1 MIRNALL
8 QNSLD
13 HIIMN
18 KFCFL
23 VITLLF
29 FGSLTSCVSL
39 KRHKELEHRHQAV
52 NALNDS
58 CQAKQTRLMSQ
69 LDVLEQRFSS
79 IQKINQGLMRDTAR
93 FNHDLRSARERI
105 EQLDQQNTELAR
117 TSEILRKGSAAE
129 QDQLL
134 KELRETE
141 SNLRKREEDL
151 ALLERDVRSRETRIQ
166 EMQGMMDA
174 QAQTLNNLRQTISK
188 ALLGFEESGLTVREQ
203 NGRVYV
209 SLSEKLMFQVGSAD
223 VDPRGRQAIQELGK
237 VLAGNPDINIM
248 VEGHTDDQGG
258 DALNWDLSVRRA
270 TSIVK
275 ILVENPQIAPARI
288 TAAGRGKHLPLESGK
303 SAEART
309 RNRRTEII
317 LTPQLD
323 LLFQWLETR

>member
-1 MIRNALL
+1 
-8 QNSLD
+8 
-13 HIIMN
+13 MN
-18 KFCFL
+18 KLWFL
-23 VITLLF
+23 VIILF
-29 FGSLTSCVSL
+29 IFGSTTSCVSL
-39 KRHKELEHRHQAV
+39 KRHKELEHCHQAV

-69 LDVLEQRFSS
+69 LDVLEQRYSS
-79 IQKINQGLMRDTAR
+79 AQKINQGLMRDTAR

-105 EQLDQQNTELAR
+105 EQLDQQNAELAR

-141 SNLRKREEDL
+141 SKLRKREEDL

-209 SLSEKLMFQVGSAD
+209 SLSEKLMFKVGSAE

-275 ILVENPQIAPARI
+275 ILVDNPQIAPARI
-288 TAAGRGKHLPLESGK
+288 TAAGRGKHLPLELGK

>member
-1 MIRNALL
+1 MLYIRFVMKNFW
-8 QNSLD
+8 
-13 HIIMN
+13 I
-18 KFCFL
+18 F
-23 VITLLF
+23 LF
-29 FGSLTSCVSL
+29 FLPILGPLTSCVGL
-39 KRHKELEHRHQAV
+39 KRHKELERSHQAIAV
-52 NALNDS
+52 LNDS
-58 CQAKQTRLMSQ
+58 CQAKQIRLTGQ
-69 LDVLEQRFSS
+69 LDVLEQRFNSM
-79 IQKINQGLMRDTAR
+79 QKVNQGLMRDTAR
-93 FNHDLRSARERI
+93 LNSDLKAARQRI
-105 EQLDQQNTELAR
+105 EQLDQQNNELAR
-117 TSEILRKGSAAE
+117 TSDILRKGSAAE

-141 SNLRKREEDL
+141 ATLRKREEDL
-151 ALLERDVRSRETRIQ
+151 ALLEKDVRSREARIQ
-166 EMQGMMDA
+166 EMQSMMDA

-209 SLSEKLMFQVGSAD
+209 SLSEKLMFKVGSAD

-275 ILVENPQIAPARI
+275 ILVENPQIEPHRI
-288 TAAGRGKHLPLESGK
+288 TAAGRGKHLPLEQGK
-303 SAEART
+303 SNEART

>member
-1 MIRNALL
+1 MNQQFFRSNTLFIINRIWIFVIL
-8 QNSLD
+8 SLSVGL
-13 HIIMN
+13 N
-18 KFCFL
+18 
-23 VITLLF
+23 
-29 FGSLTSCVSL
+29 TSCVGI
-39 KRHKELEHRHQAV
+39 KRHKDLESRHQAV
-52 NALNDS
+52 SRLNDS
-58 CQAKQTRLMSQ
+58 CQAKQIRLTSQ
-69 LDVLEQRFSS
+69 LDILEQRISS
-79 IQKINQGLMRDTAR
+79 VQKVNQGLMRDTAR
-93 FNHDLRSARERI
+93 LKDDINSFRQRI
-105 EQLDQQNTELAR
+105 DQLDRQNEQLAR

-141 SNLRKREEDL
+141 SALRKKEDDL
-151 ALLERDVRSRETRIQ
+151 AMLENDVRSREARIQ
-166 EMQGMMDA
+166 EMQNMMDA
-174 QAQTLNNLRQTISK
+174 QAQTLDNLRQTIGK

-209 SLSEKLMFQVGSAD
+209 SLSEKLMFKVGSAD

-275 ILVENPQIAPARI
+275 ILVENSQISPARI
-288 TAAGRGKHLPLESGK
+288 TAAGRGKHLPIDSGK
-303 SAEART
+303 STEART

>member
-1 MIRNALL
+1 
-8 QNSLD
+8 
-13 HIIMN
+13 MN
-18 KFCFL
+18 KLWFL
-23 VITLLF
+23 VINLF
-29 FGSLTSCVSL
+29 IFGSTTSCVSL
-39 KRHKELEHRHQAV
+39 KRHKELEHRHQSV

-69 LDVLEQRFSS
+69 LDVLEQRYSS
-79 IQKINQGLMRDTAR
+79 AQKINQGLMRDTAR

-105 EQLDQQNTELAR
+105 EQLDQQNAELAR

-141 SNLRKREEDL
+141 SKLRKREEDL
-151 ALLERDVRSRETRIQ
+151 TLLERDVRSRETRIQ

-188 ALLGFEESGLTVREQ
+188 ALLGFEESGLSVREQ

-209 SLSEKLMFQVGSAD
+209 SLSEKLMFKVGSAE

-275 ILVENPQIAPARI
+275 ILVDNPQIAPARI
-288 TAAGRGKHLPLESGK
+288 TAAGRGKHLPLELGK